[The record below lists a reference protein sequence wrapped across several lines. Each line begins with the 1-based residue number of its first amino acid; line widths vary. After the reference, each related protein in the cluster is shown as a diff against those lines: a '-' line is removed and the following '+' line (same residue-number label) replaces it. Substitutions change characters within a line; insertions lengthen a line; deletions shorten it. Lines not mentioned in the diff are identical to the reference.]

1 VRGITEVLG
10 EEKEMSEAL
19 GIGEKTEEV
28 LEEARDTSE
37 SPITARSGSL
47 QQRQTTDLTIV
58 NV

>member
-1 VRGITEVLG
+1 MRGLIEVLG

-28 LEEARDTSE
+28 LEKARDTSE
-37 SPITARSGSL
+37 SPNTARSGSL
-47 QQRQTTDLTIV
+47 QQRQATDLAIG